1 MTTLN
6 RRTLLGASAAG
17 ISAVALTA
25 CGGGS
30 GAGPGGGGTTG
41 GKSGDA
47 KADYMK
53 AEGNN
58 FGGSISWGSWANP
71 GEAKRFNEYAAS
83 FKQKYG
89 TDVKFQVVSGDY
101 ASKIQT
107 QLVGNA
113 APDVFYVGDNMM
125 AKLVENNALVE
136 IGEYMKSSASR
147 SPFDQHLTN
156 LLDWCQPKGDG
167 KFYGMTVDCNPATF
181 WFNQDLLQEAGYG
194 DDPAKRFE
202 GGAWTQEAVDELFTK
217 VTAKGKKAHVLESGY
232 GHWLSWMT
240 TFGGKPWAD
249 NGDCQIDKDDACMKA
264 IEWMW
269 GHLDKGTMTYGGS
282 LPKGQGVDALF
293 YAKQLATIPYGRWI
307 LPNLK
312 ELKFNYDIAPY
323 PTIDGKEIMPTVV
336 YVAAMG
342 VNAKAKNVDLA
353 KAFTAIYT
361 GVEGEKARLAGGGN
375 AVPAVKGL
383 ENLVE
388 EDNPPLPKHAKTFN
402 DLAGKGYAIP
412 LKIANN
418 AVVASNLG
426 TVVDKWI
433 KAKVSAA
440 DFGKKLTTYINTGKE
455 S

>member
-30 GAGPGGGGTTG
+30 GAGPGGGSTG
-41 GKSGDA
+41 GSGD
-47 KADYMK
+47 KTADYMK

-107 QLVGNA
+107 QLVGNS

-125 AKLVENNALVE
+125 AKLVENNAIVE
-136 IGEYMKSSASR
+136 IGEYMKSDASR
-147 SPFDQHLTN
+147 SKFDQHLTN
-156 LLDWCQPKGDG
+156 LMDWCQPKGDG
-167 KFYGMTVDCNPATF
+167 KYYGVTVDCNPATF
-181 WFNQDLLQEAGYG
+181 WFNKDLLDEVGFG

-202 GGAWTQEAVDELFTK
+202 DGKWDQAAVDELFTK

-240 TFGGKPWAD
+240 TFGGKPFAD
-249 NGDCQIDKDDACMKA
+249 NGDAQIDQDDACMKA
-264 IEWMW
+264 LEWMW
-269 GHLDKGTMTYGGS
+269 GHLGKGTMTYGGS

-323 PTIDGKEIMPTVV
+323 PTMAGNEILPTVV

-353 KAFTAIYT
+353 KAFTAIYC
-361 GVEGEKARLAGGGN
+361 GVEGEKARLSGGGN

-383 ENLVE
+383 ETLVE
-388 EDNPPLPKHAKTFN
+388 EDNPPLPAHAKTFN
-402 DLAGKGYAIP
+402 ELAAKGYAIP

-440 DFGKKLTTYINTGKE
+440 DFGKKLTSYINTGKE
-455 S
+455 